1 MEQSLREQRIC
12 QVFKKARY
20 LLFFFLQVTNDAYWM
35 NYSQQIG
42 CSEKYV
48 GEGMAVVF
56 DLLILEK
63 LNLQLVNSGRKVC
76 SRLILPLIHL
86 LKPFMGRVLCHFSHA
101 LVWYSC
107 HMLAHSLR
115 SPSTQVIKEN
125 GMLFL
130 YWFFY
135 ALIFMVSDPTHDTQT
150 KYAQNHKTMDLLCFY
165 VIKFSRAVLG
175 PIDLDAWD
183 TQEEACKRKF
193 SDCF

>member
-1 MEQSLREQRIC
+1 
-12 QVFKKARY
+12 
-20 LLFFFLQVTNDAYWM
+20 M

-56 DLLILEK
+56 DLLRLEK

-76 SRLILPLIHL
+76 SHLILPLIHL
-86 LKPFMGRVLCHFSHA
+86 LKPFMGRELCHFIHA

-107 HMLAHSLR
+107 RILAHSLR

-130 YWFFY
+130 YWFYLCPYFY
-135 ALIFMVSDPTHDTQT
+135 GFWSHLRHTNKTRTKSDSS
-150 KYAQNHKTMDLLCFY
+150 NHNKMDLLCFY

-183 TQEEACKRKF
+183 TQEEACKIKF
-193 SDCF
+193 SDCFWGCKGWNQDK